1 MLTPARRFDALAVG
15 LLLAVLAQPMPTRAE
30 SALPARDLI
39 VELRETDAAGAAT
52 GWDVA
57 SADAARNRVA
67 QQVRV
72 RNGHSANLRLSVTRP
87 VQTWQAVPGLWGAAA
102 GPATEWIA
110 AGQALVV
117 QPRWPGGA
125 RPVAV
130 TLRAQ
135 SARFDASVAPGSAEP
150 PQRAEVQLETTVSVP
165 LGEWVTLATGGAP
178 DAMPYAVSSRDA
190 APSRRALQMRVTAAS
205 R

>member
-1 MLTPARRFDALAVG
+1 MLTPARRFAALAVG

-72 RNGHSANLRLSVTRP
+72 RNGHSANLRLSITRP
-87 VQTWQAVPGLWGAAA
+87 VQTWQAVPSLWGVAAV
-102 GPATEWIA
+102 PATEWIA

-135 SARFDASVAPGSAEP
+135 LARFDASVAPGSSALPE
-150 PQRAEVQLETTVSVP
+150 RHEAGLETTVEMP
-165 LGEWVTLATGGAP
+165 LGAWVVIATSGAT
-178 DAMPYAVSSRDA
+178 DA
-190 APSRRALQMRVTAAS
+190 APGRDIGTREAAS
-205 R
+205 RGLQLRVSLAP